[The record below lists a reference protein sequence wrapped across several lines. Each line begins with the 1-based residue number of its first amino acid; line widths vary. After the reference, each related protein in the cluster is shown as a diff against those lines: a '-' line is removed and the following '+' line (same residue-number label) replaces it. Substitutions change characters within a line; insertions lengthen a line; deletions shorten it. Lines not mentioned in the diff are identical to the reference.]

1 MTRKF
6 LTIFLSVLI
15 TSAPLISAGK
25 EILNPPTEKELGIPI
40 FPGAEY
46 RFGEMNVVDSY
57 DHFEDRYEYE
67 YRANM
72 KEAISFYEKSLKK
85 KAVNTGTEGTPVY
98 TFKGD
103 KWLITFTPYIGE
115 GASSDIMRI
124 YLTKI
129 RQKAAGEKPKL
140 IQQKSEEEMQKCSEY
155 MGKYLEAVGKNMKEA
170 EEIMKKYQSECK

>member
-6 LTIFLSVLI
+6 LTVFLSVLI

-46 RFGEMNVVDSY
+46 RFGEMDVVDSY

-72 KEAISFYEKSLKK
+72 KEAISFYEKRFKK
-85 KAVNTGTEGTPVY
+85 KAVNTGTEGMPVY
-98 TFKGD
+98 TFESD
-103 KWLITFTPYIGE
+103 KWHITFTPYIGE
-115 GASSDIMRI
+115 GASSDSMRI
-124 YLTKI
+124 YFTKI

-140 IQQKSEEEMQKCSEY
+140 KSEEKMQKCNEY
-155 MGKYLEAVGKNMKEA
+155 MVKYVKAIGKNMKEA